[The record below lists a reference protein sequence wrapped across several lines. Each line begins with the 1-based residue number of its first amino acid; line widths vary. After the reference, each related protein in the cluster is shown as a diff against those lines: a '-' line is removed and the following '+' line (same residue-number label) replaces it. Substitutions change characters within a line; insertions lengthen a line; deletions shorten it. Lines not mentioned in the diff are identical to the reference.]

1 MRYSDFDIARV
12 YNVINGPR
20 AQILYA
26 RCQRERESAL
36 MDVDFAPLSDK

>member
-12 YNVINGPR
+12 YNVINGPS

-26 RCQRERESAL
+26 RCQRERAL